1 MKKIVL
7 IPVVI
12 VLATISLNAQ
22 RINNSG
28 NTSLTDRNG
37 AASFTTFN
45 NGGDSYT
52 TYNEEY
58 KPKRNLIKLNLTGL
72 PLRNY
77 SVQYER
83 VLSKR
88 LSIALSYRNMPEGNL
103 PMKDF
108 IIENIDDP
116 DQEAI
121 DVINSF
127 TISNYAITPEIRLY
141 LGKKGYGRGF
151 YIAPFYRSA
160 SYSGG
165 NMIFH
170 YQDDNNVDQSVTLS
184 GDIKS
189 QTFGLMFGAQWSLS
203 RFLVLDWW
211 IVGPHAG
218 NGKGDLVGTS
228 SQTMN
233 ADQQEELRQNLEDFE
248 IPMVKKTVSVNANGA
263 TMSVDGAWAGVRA
276 GISLGIKF

>member
-1 MKKIVL
+1 MKKLIL

-12 VLATISLNAQ
+12 VLATISLSAQ
-22 RINNSG
+22 RSYNPGNSSLNDKDATLSLNTYNSG
-28 NTSLTDRNG
+28 G
-37 AASFTTFN
+37 E
-45 NGGDSYT
+45 SYN

-58 KPKRNLIKLNLTGL
+58 KPKRNLIKLNLTGI

-88 LSIALSYRNMPEGNL
+88 LSIAFSYRNMPEGNL

-108 IIENIDDP
+108 IIDNIDNP

-121 DVINSF
+121 DIINNF

-160 SYSGG
+160 SYSGA

-170 YQDDNNVDQSVTLS
+170 YQDDNDVDQSVTLS

-211 IVGPHAG
+211 IIGPHAG
-218 NGKGDLVGTS
+218 NGKGDLIGTS
-228 SQTMN
+228 SQTMT

-248 IPMVKKTVSVNANGA
+248 IPMVKKTVSVNSNGA

>member
-1 MKKIVL
+1 MKKIII
-7 IPVVI
+7 IPVIILLTVFQ
-12 VLATISLNAQ
+12 SNAQ
-22 RINNSG
+22 SFSRAES
-28 NTSLTDRNG
+28 
-37 AASFTTFN
+37 ASFSFSS
-45 NGGDSYT
+45 GESSYT

-58 KPKRNLIKLNLTGL
+58 KPKKNLIKLNLTGL

-88 LSIALSYRNMPEGNL
+88 LSVAFSYRNMPEGNL

-108 IIENIDDP
+108 IIDNIDSP

-121 DVINSF
+121 DIINNF

-141 LGKKGYGRGF
+141 LGRKGYGRGF

-165 NMIFH
+165 NMVFH
-170 YQDDNNVDQSVTLS
+170 YQDDNNVEQNVTLS

-211 IVGPHAG
+211 ILGPHAG
-218 NGKGDLVGTS
+218 NGKGDLIGTS
-228 SQTMN
+228 SQTMT
-233 ADQQEELRQNLEDFE
+233 ADQQNELRQNLEDFE

-263 TMSVDGAWAGVRA
+263 TMSVDGVWAGIRA